1 MNNSELF
8 DTNTFLKTTNLFWQY
23 PVITEQ
29 TFYEQNKTDS
39 NYCGIPW
46 ATIIDKRLN
55 INKIGKDAS
64 IYIKHNNYYT
74 CCQHIL
80 FRNLI
85 PLFKALNIKTVYTP
99 HKIKNQ
105 NIIDGV
111 KILPSPLYAVNI
123 EDINRNELFRNKD
136 FLNIPRPI
144 LYSFM
149 GGIQSCMS
157 NIRNNI
163 FKCLKQ
169 SNDVKLI
176 HTGEWH
182 FNKHVYSDKQNIK
195 KELNETE
202 IQTLNMY
209 NYNRLLLESCFS
221 LCPSGS
227 GPNSI
232 RLWES
237 LACGSIPV
245 LLADTLDL
253 PYGIDWKNAI
263 IFYQEKDI
271 HNIDTF
277 LRSITDNEIRKRR
290 ENCIN
295 IYNKLKNNF
304 KNDM

>member
-1 MNNSELF
+1 
-8 DTNTFLKTTNLFWQY
+8 
-23 PVITEQ
+23 
-29 TFYEQNKTDS
+29 
-39 NYCGIPW
+39 
-46 ATIIDKRLN
+46 
-55 INKIGKDAS
+55 
-64 IYIKHNNYYT
+64 
-74 CCQHIL
+74 
-80 FRNLI
+80 
-85 PLFKALNIKTVYTP
+85 
-99 HKIKNQ
+99 
-105 NIIDGV
+105 
-111 KILPSPLYAVNI
+111 
-123 EDINRNELFRNKD
+123 
-136 FLNIPRPI
+136 
-144 LYSFM
+144 
-149 GGIQSCMS
+149 
-157 NIRNNI
+157 
-163 FKCLKQ
+163 
-169 SNDVKLI
+169 
-176 HTGEWH
+176 
-182 FNKHVYSDKQNIK
+182 
-195 KELNETE
+195 
-202 IQTLNMY
+202 MY